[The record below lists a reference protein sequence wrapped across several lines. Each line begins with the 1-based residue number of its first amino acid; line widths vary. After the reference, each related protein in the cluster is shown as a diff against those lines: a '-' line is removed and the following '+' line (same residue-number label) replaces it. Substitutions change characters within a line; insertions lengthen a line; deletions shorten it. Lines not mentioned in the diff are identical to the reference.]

1 MVMGR
6 RLWWLV
12 LALLVLGIA
21 IAIGAGSMWWQNH
34 QIRHAITE
42 IEAEMAAGRHAIAA
56 RRLTE
61 LLTRAPGSDEASY
74 LLGVCE
80 QTRGHTE
87 LAEKAWARVTPGSS
101 FFSRAISDHLALL
114 VASGRYEPAEQMI
127 NEAAN
132 DPRVDGPSLRILL
145 VPLFIQQGR
154 LEDAQRPIE
163 DRWEHLHEKG
173 EEASEL
179 AVNLA
184 RLSLDLHW
192 APPPLEPLRAELER
206 VAALAPNDARV
217 WLGQA
222 NIALRTGSL
231 AEAKRLLT
239 KCLERLPDD
248 PSVWR
253 ARLRWAMASDRSEV
267 VRQALSHLSA
277 GELTPPQ
284 TDRVHAWLAAS
295 EGDRAAKQQALDR
308 VVAADP
314 GDLAAW
320 KRLADLARQDRQ
332 PERATDFE
340 RRSAG
345 MARLNERFHKLYDR
359 NQPIRDS
366 VEMGELAGKLGHK
379 FVAKVFLTVAAAK
392 SLHPDDARRLLKT
405 LSEQP
410 VGPAERRTSGIARS
424 STT

>member
-1 MVMGR
+1 MAMGR
-6 RLWWLV
+6 RRRWLIRAV
-12 LALLVLGIA
+12 AILVSG
-21 IAIGAGSMWWQNH
+21 IAIGAGSKWWQNH
-34 QIRHAITE
+34 QIRHSITE
-42 IEAEMAAGRHAIAA
+42 INAEIAAGRHAIAA

-61 LLTRAPGSDEASY
+61 LLTWAPGCDEAAY
-74 LLGVCE
+74 LLGVSE
-80 QTRGHTE
+80 QARGRTE
-87 LAEKAWARVTPGSS
+87 QAEKAWARVTPGSS
-101 FFSRAISDHLALL
+101 FFSRAVSDHLSLL
-114 VASGRYEPAEQMI
+114 VATGRYEMAEQMV
-127 NEAAN
+127 NEAA
-132 DPRVDGPSLRILL
+132 DAPRVDGPSLRILL
-145 VPLFIQQGR
+145 VPLFTQQGR
-154 LEDAQRPIE
+154 LEDAQRLIE
-163 DRWEHLHEKG
+163 ERWRHLHEKG

-184 RLSLDLHW
+184 RLWLDLHW
-192 APPPLEPLRAELER
+192 TPTPIEPVRVELDR

-222 NIALRTGSL
+222 NIALRTGSV

-253 ARLRWAMASDRSEV
+253 ARLSWAMAADRLEV
-267 VRQALSHLSA
+267 VRQAQSHLPA
-277 GELTPPQ
+277 GELTPLQ

-295 EGDRAAKQQALDR
+295 EGDRAAEQQSLNR

-332 PERATDFE
+332 PESATEIE
-340 RRSAG
+340 RRSAE

-366 VEMGELAGKLGHK
+366 VEMGQLARRLGHT

-392 SLHPDDARRLLKT
+392 SLHPDDARRLLAEVT
-405 LSEQP
+405 APLSD
-410 VGPAERRTSGIARS
+410 R
-424 STT
+424 